1 MTPALR
7 LVERAQSVR
16 RSDHP
21 AERLRA
27 LAARV
32 RRLSLVGR
40 LDIERSFIE
49 RDDLARELVRLAR
62 DLEHA

>member
-1 MTPALR
+1 MTAAALR
-7 LVERAQSVR
+7 IETSR
-16 RSDHP
+16 RHDVQRP

-49 RDDLARELVRLAR
+49 RDDVARELCRLAR